1 MARWCYFCL
10 LETFIFPALLLWFNL
25 KRFFLPLLI
34 VFSHASKRSVEIFR
48 CCRKKWTLLLFME
61 WNLLNFI
68 INNDVLIA
76 RAFIAFLLFFV
87 FLLFFLFFAS
97 RLVSFRFICTGVDDE
112 VLDDAVF
119 HVLFLFFYHH
129 YLACTRVE
137 WFLGGHWG
145 CQLLLV
151 WS

>member
-1 MARWCYFCL
+1 MTRWCYFCL
-10 LETFIFPALLLWFNL
+10 LETFIFPALLLWFNI

-34 VFSHASKRSVEIFR
+34 VFSHASERAVEIFR
-48 CCRKKWTLLLFME
+48 CCRKKRPLLLFME

-68 INNDVLIA
+68 INNYVLIA
-76 RAFIAFLLFFV
+76 WAFIAFLLFFI

-97 RLVSFRFICTGVDDE
+97 RLVSFRFICTRVDVE

-119 HVLFLFFYHH
+119 QVLFLFFYHH
-129 YLACTRVE
+129 YLTSTWVE
-137 WFLGGHWG
+137 WFLRGHRG
-145 CQLLLV
+145 CQLLLI